1 MNKILFVCT
10 GNYYR
15 SRFAEIYFNVQS
27 EKRNLDWN
35 AFSKGFDISNNS
47 NIGLISNHVICELQ
61 ELKIS
66 LPNDLTFPKILTE
79 NDLMQAKKIIAMNLS
94 EHKPFVLKQFP
105 TWIDKFTFWSIYDLY
120 EEEAS
125 LSLKKLKNKIDQ
137 LLHDLYI

>member
-105 TWIDKFTFWSIYDLY
+105 TW
-120 EEEAS
+120 
-125 LSLKKLKNKIDQ
+125 
-137 LLHDLYI
+137 